1 MPFMVV
7 TGAASGIGA
16 AVAERA
22 EADGWT
28 VARLDIGYPK
38 SGGRDG
44 CHHVDVANVDSSATA
59 LAAVTSDWGRPPDA
73 LVNAAG
79 IYRVQPSTDLDVE
92 AWEAT
97 LSVNARGS
105 FLLARAV
112 AETMMRAGT
121 GGSLVLLGSVA
132 ALRGDAVEPSAA
144 YSASKGAVSALV
156 RQLAVEWAGAG
167 IRVNGVMPGVIDT
180 AMTTIV
186 QDPAATAAFLST
198 LPLGRLGRADEVA
211 AACLF
216 LAGPVASYITGIEI
230 AVDGGYLIA

>member
-1 MPFMVV
+1 MPYLVV
-7 TGAASGIGA
+7 TGTASGIGK

-28 VARLDIGYPK
+28 VARLDRDYSE

-44 CHHVDVANVDSSATA
+44 CHHVDVADFDSSATA
-59 LAAVTSDWGRPPDA
+59 LATITSAWGRAPDA

-79 IYRVQPSTDLDVE
+79 IYRVRPATEVDVD

-105 FLLARAV
+105 FLMARAV
-112 AETMMRAGT
+112 AETMLRAGT
-121 GGSLVLLGSVA
+121 GGSLVMLGSVA
-132 ALRGDAVEPSAA
+132 SLRGDAVEPSAA

-186 QDPAATAAFLST
+186 QDPEATSAFLGT

-216 LAGPVASYITGIEI
+216 LAGEASSYITGIEI

>member
-1 MPFMVV
+1 MPHLVV

-16 AVAERA
+16 AVAELA
-22 EADGWT
+22 ETDGWT
-28 VARLDIGYPK
+28 VARLDRDYPR
-38 SGGRDG
+38 SGGSAG
-44 CHHVDVANVDSSATA
+44 CHHVDVADFDSATTA
-59 LAAVTSDWGRPPDA
+59 LAAVTSAWGRAPDA

-79 IYRVQPSTDLDVE
+79 IYRVQPSTTVDVD
-92 AWEAT
+92 AWEGT

-105 FLLARAV
+105 FLMARAV
-112 AETMMRAGT
+112 AETMMRDGT

-144 YSASKGAVSALV
+144 YSASKGAVSALI

-180 AMTTIV
+180 AMTTLV
-186 QDPAATAAFLST
+186 HDPEATAAFLGT

-216 LAGPVASYITGIEI
+216 LAGRAASYITGIEI